1 MITRSLETNKF
12 LKSLDAKRTVV
23 LTDKNVEQLVLPK
36 LNALQAF
43 QRISIAPGETSKR
56 QETVDE
62 ILLQMHRLG
71 MDRSSTLIGL
81 GGGVVTDLAGF
92 CASIYMRGIKV
103 VHFPTSLLAMVDAA
117 IGGKTGI
124 NTAWGKNMVGTFHQ
138 PEAVLYQPDVLQ
150 TLPERHLK
158 CGFVEAW
165 KTIVMCRPMDWQ
177 KLTYPLSE
185 SQIIEV
191 ANTKLQLVEEDFR
204 EQNKRAWLNFGHTI
218 GHAFEHLY
226 HQSHDLLHGEAIA
239 WGMLAEM
246 YLFDADKD
254 MLSFW
259 EDWVLQNIPKLPF
272 TPADTDRL
280 LDIMQADKKSK
291 DGTLYVALPYKD
303 GSAVVPVKK
312 DAIANALDRLWQKH
326 LSHV

>member
-1 MITRSLETNKF
+1 MITRSLETSKF
-12 LKSLDAKRTVV
+12 LESLDAKCTVV

-36 LNALQAF
+36 LSALHAF
-43 QRISIAPGETSKR
+43 QRISITPGETSKR

-81 GGGVVTDLAGF
+81 GGGVVTDLAGY
-92 CASIYMRGIKV
+92 CASIYMRGIDV
-103 VHFPTSLLAMVDAA
+103 VQFPTSLLAMVDAA

-158 CGFVEAW
+158 SGFVEAW

-191 ANTKLQLVEEDFR
+191 ANTKLQLVEVDFH

-254 MLSFW
+254 MLTYW
-259 EDWVLQNIPKLPF
+259 ENWVLENIPKLPF
-272 TPADTDRL
+272 NPSDRDQL

-303 GSAVVPVKK
+303 GSAVVPAKK
-312 DAIANALDRLWQKH
+312 DAMIHALNQLWNKH
-326 LSHV
+326 LS